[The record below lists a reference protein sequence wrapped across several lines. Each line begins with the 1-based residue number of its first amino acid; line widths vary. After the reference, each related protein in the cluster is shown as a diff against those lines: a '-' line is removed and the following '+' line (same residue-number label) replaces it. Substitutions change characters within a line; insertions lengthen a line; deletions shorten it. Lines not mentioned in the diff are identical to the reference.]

1 MTDFGSLYEKHKN
14 LSEDAQKKA
23 GKSNGA
29 KMPDE
34 HETFMKKILK
44 MLDKKEIDPRDPQ
57 SFLKMSVYND
67 LDDEWRGKVD
77 RTLPNLA
84 DLLRIIVEFRV
95 SKETPDESPELQ
107 TMIEHLWQMKERI
120 EKDYD
125 VFKF

>member
-23 GKSNGA
+23 GKAIAG
-29 KMPDE
+29 KMTDD
-34 HETFMKKILK
+34 HESFMKKVLK

-57 SFLKMSVYND
+57 SFLKMKVYND
-67 LDDEWRGKVD
+67 LDDEWKTKVD
-77 RTLPNLA
+77 LMLPNLA
-84 DLLRIIVEFRV
+84 DLLRIIVEFRL
-95 SKETPDESPELQ
+95 SKETPDESPQLE
-107 TMIEHLWQMKERI
+107 TMIGHLWQMKERI

>member
-23 GKSNGA
+23 GKAIAG
-29 KMPDE
+29 KMSDD
-34 HETFMKKILK
+34 HETFMKKVLK

-57 SFLKMSVYND
+57 SFLKMDVYND
-67 LDDEWRGKVD
+67 LDDEWKTKVD
-77 RTLPNLA
+77 LMLPNLA
-84 DLLRIIVEFRV
+84 RQLHIIVEFRL
-95 SKETPDESPELQ
+95 SKETPDESPQLEN
-107 TMIEHLWQMKERI
+107 MIEHLWQMKERI